1 MNIRRATEADVPAIA
16 AIYDAIHT
24 REEAGLT
31 TIGWKRGVYPTA
43 ETAMDS
49 VQKGTMYVIEDD
61 NGHVLSAAKID
72 QNQGEEYARAQ
83 WKHAT
88 PPERVL
94 VMHTLVVDPAHEGHG
109 LGHNFIHFY
118 EERARSLGCLA
129 LRMDT
134 NMRNVARAGDVR
146 QNGLRGSRR
155 GGLQFQRHPRRDAD
169 VPGKIPR
176 MSAPQPLVAVFPR
189 PVG

>member
-72 QNQGEEYARAQ
+72 QNQGEEYARAR

-109 LGHNFIHFY
+109 LGLSIV
-118 EERARSLGCLA
+118 R
-129 LRMDT
+129 DT
-134 NMRNVARAGDVR
+134 V
-146 QNGLRGSRR
+146 SRR
-155 GGLQFQRHPRRDAD
+155 GGDIWAEN
-169 VPGKIPR
+169 IPEGGTR
-176 MSAPQPLVAVFPR
+176 FVVKLPCLER
-189 PVG
+189 GEDRT

>member
-1 MNIRRATEADVPAIA
+1 
-16 AIYDAIHT
+16 
-24 REEAGLT
+24 
-31 TIGWKRGVYPTA
+31 
-43 ETAMDS
+43 MDS

-134 NMRNVARAGDVR
+134 NMRNVAAREMYAKMGFEEAGEVACSF
-146 QNGLRGSRR
+146 NGI
-155 GGLQFQRHPRRDAD
+155 
-169 VPGKIPR
+169 PGVTLMCLEKY
-176 MSAPQPLVAVFPR
+176 L
-189 PVG
+189 G